1 MCGLPCSRI
10 ISSDA
15 GPKSSWMKLR
25 TPYQQA
31 PGECMLSFIL
41 GFMSIPTT
49 NAHNRFRWAVCQI
62 DALQRLKC
70 ERHIVKNAL
79 ENLPRTLDETYDRI
93 FLRIPEEERLF
104 VYHALQWISY
114 HNELHGNCIPCSV
127 LLQAV
132 ARSTAMLSDSQNVRF

>member
-10 ISSDA
+10 LSSDA
-15 GPKSSWMKLR
+15 GHKSSWMKLR

-31 PGECMLSFIL
+31 LGECMLSFIL
-41 GFMSIPTT
+41 GFISIPTT
-49 NAHNRFRWAVCQI
+49 STHNRFRWAVCQI

-114 HNELHGNCIPCSV
+114 DNEIWRGAAAIPCSI

-132 ARSTAMLSDSQNVRF
+132 ARSTAILSDS